1 MIEQEA
7 VERVARVYKMNKE
20 AGQALG
26 IGAQYFA
33 RLRRRPG
40 IETPYPRHGRRLAI
54 ASVQGQE
61 IVESSDEPW

>member
-1 MIEQEA
+1 MVEQEA

-33 RLRRRPG
+33 RLCRRHG
-40 IETPYPRHGRRLAI
+40 IEPPYTRYGRRLAI

>member
-33 RLRRRPG
+33 QLCLRHG
-40 IETPYPRHGRRLAI
+40 IEPPYTRYGRRLAI

-61 IVESSDEPW
+61 IVESSDEPS

>member
-1 MIEQEA
+1 MVEQEA
-7 VERVARVYKMNKE
+7 VERVARVYKVNKE

-26 IGAQYFA
+26 IVQYFA
-33 RLRRRPG
+33 RLCRSYG
-40 IETPYPRHGRRLAI
+40 IETPDARHGRRLAI

>member
-26 IGAQYFA
+26 IVQYFA
-33 RLRRRPG
+33 RLCRRHG
-40 IETPYPRHGRRLAI
+40 IAPPYTRYGRRLAI